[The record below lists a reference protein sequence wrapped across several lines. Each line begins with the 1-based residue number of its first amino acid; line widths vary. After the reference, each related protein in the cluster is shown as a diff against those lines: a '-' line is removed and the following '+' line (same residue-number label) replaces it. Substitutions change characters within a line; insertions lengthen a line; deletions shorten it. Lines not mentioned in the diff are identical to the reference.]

1 MTVIT
6 DIITAGGILTLLGLC
21 LRWLHGR
28 MVRMEHKHCSD
39 LYTSGHQPRY
49 VTTDTCNTKFNE
61 LKQLLIDMDHRREEA
76 KDLFAAGQRA
86 IESRLTAIETKLEI
100 G

>member
-1 MTVIT
+1 MEVVAQVL
-6 DIITAGGILTLLGLC
+6 TAGGIVGLIGLI
-21 LRWLHGR
+21 LRWMWNRILK
-28 MVRMEHKHCSD
+28 MEKRHCND
-39 LYTSGHQPRY
+39 LYKQGHQPRY
-49 VTTDTCNTKFNE
+49 VTTDMCNTKFNE